1 MTTLRTILLFLTLGL
16 CSCSPTTYTHGVP
29 NLVQVDPGVWRSG
42 QPTTPAAW
50 AYLKSLGIKRVVK
63 LNFES
68 EGTDDGARA
77 VGMEVLYVPIEPNGD
92 VFTVVEKPDAAHVDA
107 AVTALAEGGGTLVH
121 CTHGEDRTG
130 EVVAVHRVRND
141 HWPKSVAHREMLARG
156 FHEELVGLD
165 AYWQDDVHP

>member
-1 MTTLRTILLFLTLGL
+1 MIRALTIFLALGIF
-16 CSCSPTTYTHGVP
+16 SCSPTVYTHGVP

-42 QPTTPAAW
+42 QPTTAAAW

-77 VGMEVLYVPIEPNGD
+77 VGMEVIYLPIEPNGD
-92 VFTVVEKPDAAHVDA
+92 MLTVVEKPDAAHVEA
-107 AVTALAEGGGTLVH
+107 AVKAIAEGGGVIFH
-121 CTHGEDRTG
+121 CSHGQDRTG
-130 EVVAVHRVRND
+130 LLAGIHRVRND
-141 HWPKSVAHREMLARG
+141 HWPKSAAHREMLARG

-165 AYWQDDVHP
+165 AYWQDDVRP